1 MRGIP
6 FFIRAKPGLQG
17 FFCFIRNPPVVA
29 NLGES
34 GFFNGNDI
42 VPFTSSIPAPLF
54 AMIRHYFFAAISIL
68 FLLNFTMGVFEIPDN
83 LPIVGNLDE
92 VAASLLLFQ
101 SIRQIREA
109 KSSKQPSGRAAG
121 EP

>member
-1 MRGIP
+1 
-6 FFIRAKPGLQG
+6 
-17 FFCFIRNPPVVA
+17 
-29 NLGES
+29 
-34 GFFNGNDI
+34 
-42 VPFTSSIPAPLF
+42 
-54 AMIRHYFFAAISIL
+54 MIRHYFFAAISIL

-101 SIRQIREA
+101 SIRQIREGKSA
-109 KSSKQPSGRAAG
+109 KQSSTREAE

>member
-1 MRGIP
+1 MHKKFACHCQFGKNG
-6 FFIRAKPGLQG
+6 FLQKG
-17 FFCFIRNPPVVA
+17 SVTRLTIAF
-29 NLGES
+29 LHG
-34 GFFNGNDI
+34 
-42 VPFTSSIPAPLF
+42 LF

-101 SIRQIREA
+101 SIRQIREGKSA
-109 KSSKQPSGRAAG
+109 KQSSTREAE